1 MPVNIFIFKFFK
13 NLFLFFKG
21 DSLTPTANTEQSRGR
36 TFFCRMRTNDEST
49 PYITMVVSVALH
61 RDSSGSDKTF
71 LICIARRPPINELKD
86 KPSLLGF
93 DQFSSRI
100 NLQYDIEN
108 LDSSHM
114 KSETI
119 DMNFLGKNFRDYV
132 YSNDIPL
139 INRHFQEVIEKGES
153 KSSIYRFCLH
163 DDIYAFVNTQSKLFS
178 NTTTGKSESIV
189 STHTIVRLID
199 NINDLNGTASTRL
212 MKSIITSNRD
222 LQKNKQSSVS
232 NKMVT
237 PPPPTTPPIGTQF
250 ALTMLGMH
258 KNASNSLQQHV
269 SSTLGTL
276 FQVQNSLSSPNDKT
290 QQQQSSEPSP
300 PKTNAQKSST
310 LDSKNF
316 FSFCFFTK
324 YFLLKMFLHRIQLNS
339 AVNEHPLVHN

>member
-1 MPVNIFIFKFFK
+1 
-13 NLFLFFKG
+13 
-21 DSLTPTANTEQSRGR
+21 
-36 TFFCRMRTNDEST
+36 MRTNDEST

-114 KSETI
+114 KCETI

-139 INRHFQEVIEKGES
+139 INRHFQDVIEKGES

-212 MKSIITSNRD
+212 MKSIITANRD
-222 LQKNKQSSVS
+222 LQKSKQSSMS
-232 NKMVT
+232 NKMIT
-237 PPPPTTPPIGTQF
+237 PPPTTTPPIGTQF

-276 FQVQNSLSSPNDKT
+276 FQVQNSLSAPISSPNDKT
-290 QQQQSSEPSP
+290 QQQLSEPSP
-300 PKTNAQKSST
+300 PKTNVQKSST
-310 LDSKNF
+310 LDSKKIL
-316 FSFCFFTK
+316 FTK
-324 YFLLKMFLHRIQLNS
+324 YFQKNFLLKMFLHRIQLNL
-339 AVNEHPLVHN
+339 AVNEHLLVHN

>member
-1 MPVNIFIFKFFK
+1 
-13 NLFLFFKG
+13 
-21 DSLTPTANTEQSRGR
+21 
-36 TFFCRMRTNDEST
+36 
-49 PYITMVVSVALH
+49 
-61 RDSSGSDKTF
+61 
-71 LICIARRPPINELKD
+71 
-86 KPSLLGF
+86 
-93 DQFSSRI
+93 
-100 NLQYDIEN
+100 
-108 LDSSHM
+108 M
-114 KSETI
+114 KCETI

-139 INRHFQEVIEKGES
+139 INRHFQDVIEKGES

-222 LQKNKQSSVS
+222 LQKNKQSSMS
-232 NKMVT
+232 NKIIT
-237 PPPPTTPPIGTQF
+237 PPPTTTPPIGTQF

-276 FQVQNSLSSPNDKT
+276 FQVQNSLSAPISSPNDKI
-290 QQQQSSEPSP
+290 QQQLSEPSP

-310 LDSKNF
+310 LDSKKF
-316 FSFCFFTK
+316 FFFIK
-324 YFLLKMFLHRIQLNS
+324 YFHKNFLLKMFLHRIQLNS
-339 AVNEHPLVHN
+339 AVNEHLLVHN